1 MVSDLFCFFFFLICF
16 ANILLRIFASKFIK
30 EYWPIIFFFFF
41 VVSWCSVLV
50 SGWPHRMKLYLR
62 YYKKASVAEELVN
75 STGDEVEL

>member
-1 MVSDLFCFFFFLICF
+1 MVSDLFFFLICF

-30 EYWPIIFFFFF
+30 EYWLIIFFF

-50 SGWPHRMKLYLR
+50 SGWPHRMKPYLR
-62 YYKKASVAEELVN
+62 YYKKASVVEELVN